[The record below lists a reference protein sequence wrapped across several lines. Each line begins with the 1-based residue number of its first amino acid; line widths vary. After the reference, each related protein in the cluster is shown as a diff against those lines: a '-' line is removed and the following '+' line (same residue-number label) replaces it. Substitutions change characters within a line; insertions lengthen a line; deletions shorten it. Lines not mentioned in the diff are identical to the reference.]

1 MAARPREH
9 EGTSLGLS
17 HLHTDPVTTRSR
29 RRAHT
34 PRRSRA
40 SRRSAF
46 SAVALLGA
54 ALALLLAG
62 GGLLSRAGGST
73 SAIVDPLANAVRAV
87 GGAPELGP
95 STGMRLNAD
104 LVSIAATPSGRG
116 YWVTAADGGVFAFGD
131 ARFAGSIAGRPL
143 AAPIVGIAAAP
154 TGNGYWLVGADGGV
168 FAFGSAAFHG
178 ALGNPGAMISPVV
191 AIAAT
196 PSGKGYW
203 LVGSDGGVFAF
214 GDAAFEG
221 AATSFVHGARVNA
234 IAPTPSGYGY
244 YLLGADGGVF
254 AFGDAHFA
262 GSVIDGTHVATAIA
276 VPRNGKGYEIAFSDG
291 SVAGRGGAPT
301 VAAPDDPRSAQ
312 HPVVALALSAKHRGA
327 WLETSSAPVA
337 TLVVQ
342 SSAQTAPSQDAFL
355 RCTRAHE
362 SDSAGGYRAVSPG
375 GVYRG
380 AYQFLR
386 STWNNEARAAGRPD
400 LVGVDPAAASPADQD
415 QIALF
420 LFHHAGAAPWGGR
433 CRGLS

>member
-1 MAARPREH
+1 MAARPRDH
-9 EGTSLGLS
+9 EGTSLELS
-17 HLHTDPVTTRSR
+17 HLHTDPVTARSR
-29 RRAHT
+29 RRAHAPRPT
-34 PRRSRA
+34 RAPRRSAR
-40 SRRSAF
+40 

-73 SAIVDPLANAVRAV
+73 TPNADPLANAVRAV

-95 STGMRLNAD
+95 STGMDLNAN
-104 LVSIAATPSGRG
+104 LVSITPTRSGRG
-116 YWVTAADGGVFAFGD
+116 YWVAAADGGVFAFGD

-154 TGNGYWLVGADGGV
+154 TGNGYWMVGADGGV
-168 FAFGSAAFHG
+168 FAFGSAGFHG
-178 ALGNPGAMISPVV
+178 ALGNPGAMISPIV

-221 AATSFVHGARVNA
+221 AATSFAHGARIAA

-262 GSVIDGTHVATAIA
+262 GSVIDGTRVATAIA

-291 SVAGRGGAPT
+291 SLVGRGGAPS
-301 VAAPDDPRSAQ
+301 VAAPVDPLSAR
-312 HPVVALALSAKHRGA
+312 HPVVALALPVQHRGA
-327 WLETSSAPVA
+327 WLETGSAPVA
-337 TLVVQ
+337 TTVAQ
-342 SSAQTAPSQDAFL
+342 SSESSAPSSDAFL

-362 SDSAGGYRAVSPG
+362 SDSAGGYRAVSPDG
-375 GVYRG
+375 RYRG

-420 LFHHAGAAPWGGR
+420 LFHQAGAAPWGGR

>member
-1 MAARPREH
+1 MAARPREY
-9 EGTSLGLS
+9 EGTTLGFPHQ
-17 HLHTDPVTTRSR
+17 HLDPVTAASR
-29 RRAHT
+29 RRAHS
-34 PRRSRA
+34 PRRARA

-62 GGLLSRAGGST
+62 GGLLSRAGGSP
-73 SAIVDPLANAVRAV
+73 SAIVDPLANAVRAI
-87 GGAPELGP
+87 GGAPDLGP
-95 STGMRLNAD
+95 STGMHLNAD
-104 LVSIAATPSGRG
+104 LVSIAATPHGRG
-116 YWVTAADGGVFAFGD
+116 YWIAAADGGVFAFGD

-168 FAFGSAAFHG
+168 FAFGSAGFHG
-178 ALGNPGAMISPVV
+178 ALGNPGAMISPIV

-203 LVGSDGGVFAF
+203 LVGSDGGVFTF

-234 IAPTPSGYGY
+234 IAPTASGYGY

-262 GSVIDGTHVATAIA
+262 GSVINGTRVATAIA

-291 SVAGRGGAPT
+291 TIAGRGGAPSVKT
-301 VAAPDDPRSAQ
+301 ADDPRFAQ
-312 HPVVALALSAKHRGA
+312 HPVVALALSAQHRGA

-337 TLVVQ
+337 SLVVD
-342 SSAQTAPSQDAFL
+342 SSAAAPSPDAFL

-400 LVGVDPAAASPADQD
+400 LVGVDPAAAAPADQD

-420 LFHHAGAAPWGGR
+420 LFQHAGAAPWGGR

>member
-1 MAARPREH
+1 MAARPRNH
-9 EGTSLGLS
+9 EGNALECPQVGI
-17 HLHTDPVTTRSR
+17 DPVTARSR
-29 RRAHT
+29 RRAHA

-40 SRRSAF
+40 ARRSGL
-46 SAVALLGA
+46 SATALVGA

-73 SAIVDPLANAVRAV
+73 DPIVDPLANTVHPV

-95 STGMRLNAD
+95 TTGMRLNAD

-116 YWVTAADGGVFAFGD
+116 YWVAAADGGVFAFCD
-131 ARFAGSIAGRPL
+131 ARFAGSIAGRGL
-143 AAPIVGIAAAP
+143 AAPIVGITAAP

-168 FAFGSAAFHG
+168 FAFGSAGFHG
-178 ALGNPGAMISPVV
+178 ALGNPGAMISPIV

-221 AATSFVHGARVNA
+221 SATSFAHGARINA
-234 IAPTPSGYGY
+234 IAPTASGYGY

-262 GSVIDGTHVATAIA
+262 GSVIDGTRVATAIA

-291 SVAGRGGAPT
+291 SVAGRGGAPS
-301 VAAPDDPRSAQ
+301 VPAASDPLAAR
-312 HPVVALALSAKHRGA
+312 HPVVALALSATRRGA
-327 WLETSSAPVA
+327 WLETSGAPVA
-337 TLVVQ
+337 PLVVQ
-342 SSAQTAPSQDAFL
+342 SDAPTAPSQDAFL

-420 LFHHAGAAPWGGR
+420 LFHQQGAAPWGGR
-433 CRGLS
+433 CRGLT

>member
-1 MAARPREH
+1 MAGRPHEH
-9 EGTSLGLS
+9 EGTSLELPHFPS
-17 HLHTDPVTTRSR
+17 RPVTVRSR
-29 RRAHT
+29 RRAHA
-34 PRRSRA
+34 PRQTRTT
-40 SRRSAF
+40 RRTTLA
-46 SAVALLGA
+46 AVGLAGA
-54 ALALLLAG
+54 AFALLLAG
-62 GGLLSRAGGST
+62 GGLLSRAGGSP
-73 SAIVDPLANAVRAV
+73 SAVVDPLANAVRAA

-95 STGMRLNAD
+95 STGLRLNAD

-116 YWVTAADGGVFAFGD
+116 YWIAAADGGVFAFGD
-131 ARFAGSIAGRPL
+131 ARFAGSIGGRPL

-168 FAFGSAAFHG
+168 FAFGDAVFHG
-178 ALGNPGAMISPVV
+178 SLGNPGAMISPIV

-196 PSGKGYW
+196 PSGNGYW
-203 LVGSDGGVFAF
+203 LIGSDGGVFAF

-221 AATSFVHGARVNA
+221 AATSFAHGARIDA

-254 AFGDAHFA
+254 AFGDARFA
-262 GSVIDGTHVATAIA
+262 GSAIDGHRLATAIA
-276 VPRNGKGYEIAFSDG
+276 VPANGKGYEIAFTDG
-291 SVAGRGGAPT
+291 GIAGFSGAPS
-301 VAAPDDPRSAQ
+301 VAAPVDPQSAR
-312 HPVVALALSAKHRGA
+312 HPVVALALSARNRGA
-327 WLETSSAPVA
+327 WLETGDGPTASLASASSS
-337 TLVVQ
+337 Q
-342 SSAQTAPSQDAFL
+342 SAPSQDAFL

-400 LVGVDPAAASPADQD
+400 LVGVDPAAAAPADQD

-420 LFHHAGAAPWGGR
+420 LFHQAGAAPWGGR
-433 CRGLS
+433 CRSLQ